1 MNKDTLDILA
11 DAISDVG
18 SWRWWLIKDD
28 MIHLKFCDA
37 QLHDGSKFE

>member
-1 MNKDTLDILA
+1 MNKDTLDILT

-28 MIHLKFCDA
+28 MSMLKFRDV
-37 QLHDGSKFE
+37 QLYDGSKLE